1 MRSALTLY
9 FASLLKSYL
18 LSPAMYAGLA
28 FFAGFF
34 GIIGAYLSKF
44 PLPGWFSMSYLMFI
58 LTIAGV
64 LPRSIVVGSA
74 AFNYLIRHAGISP
87 IKLILVLIATAMISH
102 IIFSPLFLT
111 ITTLIYYTADKTVPM
126 VDIGLFISAIILSLL
141 FMTAFGVVLGLIM
154 VGRAMTTKIANFIP
168 MLPIIIYFASLL
180 IPADISFYNP
190 FTAIVMLLAS
200 SLGGEKYIYI
210 PTAPTPLPLNL
221 PILVTVVLAS
231 SIILLILSILLVK
244 RIREV
249 NIYDAAMSF

>member
-34 GIIGAYLSKF
+34 SLIGAYFSKF
-44 PLPGWFSMSYLMFI
+44 PLPGWFSMTYLMF
-58 LTIAGV
+58 TFAIAGG
-64 LPRSIVVGSA
+64 LSRSIVVGSA

-87 IKLILVLIATAMISH
+87 IKLILVLVATGMISQ
-102 IIFSPLFLT
+102 IIFSSLFLIIT
-111 ITTLIYYTADKTVPM
+111 ILIYYTANKTVPM
-126 VDIGLFISAIILSLL
+126 VDIGLVISAIILSSL
-141 FMTAFGVVLGLIM
+141 FMATFGVALGLIM
-154 VGRAMTTKIANFIP
+154 VGRTATAKIANFIP
-168 MLPIIIYFASLL
+168 MLPMIIYFVSLL
-180 IPADISFYNP
+180 TPADISSYNP
-190 FTAIVMLLAS
+190 ITAIMMLLAY

-210 PTAPTPLPLNL
+210 VPMPSTLSL
-221 PILVTVVLAS
+221 PILVTVILTS

-249 NIYDAAMSF
+249 NIYDVAMSF